1 MAVNVRGP
9 GQNVCDGARGRGREV
24 YFRAPGSESERGKRN
39 AVILSRYTRRDFITA
54 RERLSFYFCVARG
67 EVIEYPG
74 SFQASAGGSRSGSSA
89 LRPFQ
94 INDPGFQ
101 IEELRLHGIKL
112 LRGGGIDVGDIGFD
126 LAHTDAG

>member
-1 MAVNVRGP
+1 MRW
-9 GQNVCDGARGRGREV
+9 GARERKRGLLHGAGERIGTGRK
-24 YFRAPGSESERGKRN
+24 KRR
-39 AVILSRYTRRDFITA
+39 ILLRYTLPESYNCQ
-54 RERLSFYFCVARG
+54 ERLSFYFCVARG

-74 SFQASAGGSRSGSSA
+74 SFQASAGCAWSGSSA

-112 LRGGGIDVGDIGFD
+112 LRGGCIDVGDIGFD
-126 LAHTDAG
+126 LPHTDAG